1 MKKSAIIFIILV
13 TMAALT
19 ACTNTAVN
27 SDTANATNTII
38 EMALD
43 EGYDDIDPFIDERL
57 FCVSDD
63 LDTLIAQGNLE
74 MDGENGILEVKNN
87 KTKEVLWSS
96 TWEGNVQSE
105 AFSISLENLK
115 KEDEYVACFTGTRIN
130 HATIEIAFESD
141 FVQEREKPL

>member
-57 FCVSDD
+57 FCVSDN

-96 TWEGNVQSE
+96 TWEGNVPSE

-115 KEDEYVACFTGTRIN
+115 KEDEYVVCFTGTRIN

>member
-57 FCVSDD
+57 FCVSDN

-115 KEDEYVACFTGTRIN
+115 KEDEYVVCFTGTRIN
-130 HATIEIAFESD
+130 HATIEIAIESD

>member
-1 MKKSAIIFIILV
+1 
-13 TMAALT
+13 
-19 ACTNTAVN
+19 
-27 SDTANATNTII
+27 
-38 EMALD
+38 MALD

>member
-13 TMAALT
+13 TISALT

>member
-38 EMALD
+38 EMELD

-57 FCVSDD
+57 FCVSDN

-115 KEDEYVACFTGTRIN
+115 KEDEYVVCFTGTRIN

>member
-96 TWEGNVQSE
+96 TWAVSYTHLRAHE
-105 AFSISLENLK
+105 
-115 KEDEYVACFTGTRIN
+115 T
-130 HATIEIAFESD
+130 
-141 FVQEREKPL
+141 

>member
-63 LDTLIAQGNLE
+63 LDTLIAQGNFE

>member
-57 FCVSDD
+57 FCVSDN

-105 AFSISLENLK
+105 AFSISLDNLK
-115 KEDEYVACFTGTRIN
+115 KEDEYVVCFTGTRIN

>member
-27 SDTANATNTII
+27 SDKANATNTII

-63 LDTLIAQGNLE
+63 LDTLIAQGNFE

-141 FVQEREKPL
+141 FVQERETPL

>member
-57 FCVSDD
+57 FCVSDN

-115 KEDEYVACFTGTRIN
+115 KEDEYVVCFTGTRIN

>member
-1 MKKSAIIFIILV
+1 
-13 TMAALT
+13 MAALT

-57 FCVSDD
+57 FCVSDN

-115 KEDEYVACFTGTRIN
+115 KEDEYVVCFTGTRIN